1 MKYVGWGL
9 LGILLIIILLL
20 VIAIIRTLLMPD
32 KTSDYQPEADEKEAF
47 RLAVKLSRM
56 VQCDTTSHAGETE
69 VEKYLGFD
77 KDLEELF
84 PFGHIQLQ
92 DSEIDWQPFQ
102 TVHQENPHFF
112 SFFYSSFNQ
121 QIGKSI
127 CLFVKYIP
135 CNFSSVISCTGW
147 FNQVKLLPCS
157 SFCLRHLR
165 IDLYQRN
172 IVSVQAA
179 VFLQYICNRHWK
191 IPLSCSFIIL
201 FYEFFA

>member
-1 MKYVGWGL
+1 MKKL
-9 LGILLIIILLL
+9 FKSIITM
-20 VIAIIRTLLMPD
+20 TLATVMAGSFMAVSATENNPENYLAGD
-32 KTSDYQPEADEKEAF
+32 IVSDGKINIKDATEIQRYC
-47 RLAVKLSRM
+47 
-56 VQCDTTSHAGETE
+56 QCSG
-69 VEKYLGFD
+69 
-77 KDLEELF
+77 
-84 PFGHIQLQ
+84 LQ

-112 SFFYSSFNQ
+112 SFFDSSFNQ

-135 CNFSSVISCTGW
+135 CDFSSVISCTGW

-165 IDLYQRN
+165 INLYQRN

-191 IPLSCSFIIL
+191 IPLSCSFHIYYVL
-201 FYEFFA
+201 YDS